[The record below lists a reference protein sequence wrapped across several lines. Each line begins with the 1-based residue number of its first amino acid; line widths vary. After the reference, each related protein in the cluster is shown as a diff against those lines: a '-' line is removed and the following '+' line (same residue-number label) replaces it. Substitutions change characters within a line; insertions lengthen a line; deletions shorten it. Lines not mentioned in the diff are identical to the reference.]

1 MMASPN
7 SLIKQLAL
15 VSCLV
20 FTLSTFA
27 SPLPKLERRSPFIVY
42 DPNGGEGLFS
52 EDGSTRIVPEETV
65 PKVDDD
71 THQKESLEIHP
82 DMNELVEKYA
92 PVFKLS

>member
-1 MMASPN
+1 MMASPE

-27 SPLPKLERRSPFIVY
+27 SPLPDLERRNPFTVY

-52 EDGSTRIVPEETV
+52 DDGSTRIVPEESV
-65 PKVDDD
+65 PKVDDN

-82 DMNELVEKYA
+82 DMDELVKRYA
-92 PVFKLS
+92 PTFKLS